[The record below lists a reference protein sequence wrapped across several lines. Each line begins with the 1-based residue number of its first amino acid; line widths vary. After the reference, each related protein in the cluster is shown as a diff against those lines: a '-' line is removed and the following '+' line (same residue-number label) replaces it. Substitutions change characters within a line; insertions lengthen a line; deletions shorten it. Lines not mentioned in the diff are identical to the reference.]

1 MGVMSRRVMP
11 ACGSLCCF
19 CPSLRARSRQPVKRY
34 KKLISDVFPRSKD
47 AQPNERMMAKLCEYT
62 SKNPLRIPKITVNL
76 EQRLYKELRVER
88 YYLAK
93 VVPCIYSKLLA
104 SCKAQ
109 MPLLATSMLS
119 IICTLLDQTRDDDM
133 RILGCLTLVDFVN
146 NQVDG
151 TYMFNLEGLIPK
163 ICQICEESRSEKG
176 LRLRSAALQALSS
189 MVRFMG
195 DHSHISVEFDKI
207 VSVTLENYE
216 VHLGFENGKPNLQSM
231 QHQDSRTHA
240 LITKKTHHFSLF
252 RDSSKK
258 IPSSIV
264 NNNAEFAAPRDIFMS
279 PSYWS
284 KTCLQN
290 MTLLAKEATTMR
302 RVLEPIF
309 RHFDE
314 GNYWSPDNGIAC
326 SVLSFV
332 QALMESSGQSAQL
345 ILSVVKHLEHRNV
358 AKNMEMQ
365 VKITAIISKL
375 ARQTQIQ
382 ASSAIVSA
390 VCELMKHLRKCFQ
403 SSLEESNNDLET
415 SKWNSMLH
423 FALEDC
429 LVDLT
434 NKVGDVGPILDMMA
448 VVLEKLPSSPI
459 LAKAT
464 VSSVLRTA
472 QIVAPLPNLSYRNK
486 AFAEG
491 LFHQI
496 LLAMAHPD
504 HETRIGSHR
513 LFSVVL
519 SPSNVYPWSVPLLS
533 VIQGGY
539 DQKRTLLV
547 ALSGFASSDTLLE
560 KLGNK
565 NHSQEDLSGEGN
577 LKSYDDSEATIV
589 DDQHEE
595 LASMRLSGHQMLLLL
610 SSFWVQASFL
620 DNTPVNYE
628 AMAQTYRLALLFSRT
643 KSSSH
648 VALVRS
654 MQLAFS
660 LKRLSRD
667 IENRMQPSL
676 RRSVHTL
683 ACFMLIISAKYG
695 DLPDLVSS
703 IKAHLAGEMVDPYL
717 HLVEDSRLLTTF
729 VNHPVRNITF
739 GSEEDNSA
747 ASRFLESMK
756 GDDNQLREVVL
767 AHLLK
772 KYENLTEQELMSIK
786 EQLLQDFSP
795 DVFPLGPP
803 NFMDTSSVC
812 YPFDQKENETF
823 DEVGAP
829 AVPVDGYPLTEP
841 CKSHSDDKMSYYKN
855 LVDILHVNQLMESV
869 RETAQQ
875 VDIQPV
881 SNSTV
886 PYEEMKSQC
895 EALVMGKQQKMS
907 VLLSFKNRH
916 EGIVAGSLDDNN
928 NHLSAKLM
936 NILNFPETNHES
948 SSNNMMSTNTTPS
961 AELPLRLPP
970 SSPFDKFLKA
980 AGC

>member
-151 TYMFNLEGLIPK
+151 TYMFNLE
-163 ICQICEESRSEKG
+163 ESRSEKG
-176 LRLRSAALQALSS
+176 LRLRSATLQALSS

-216 VHLGFENGKPNLQSM
+216 VHVGFENGKPNLQSM

-240 LITKKTHHFSLF
+240 LITKKPHHFSLF

-415 SKWNSMLH
+415 SKWNSLLH

-434 NKVGDVGPILDMMA
+434 
-448 VVLEKLPSSPI
+448 
-459 LAKAT
+459 
-464 VSSVLRTA
+464 
-472 QIVAPLPNLSYRNK
+472 NK

-589 DDQHEE
+589 VDQHEE

-620 DNTPVNYE
+620 DNTPANYE

-667 IENRMQPSL
+667 IENHMQPSL

-916 EGIVAGSLDDNN
+916 EGSVAGSLNDNN